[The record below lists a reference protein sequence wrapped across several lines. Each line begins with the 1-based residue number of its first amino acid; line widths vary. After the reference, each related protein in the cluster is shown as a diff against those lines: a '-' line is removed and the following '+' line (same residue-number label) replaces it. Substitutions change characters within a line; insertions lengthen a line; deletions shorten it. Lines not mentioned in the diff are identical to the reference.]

1 MTTVRHLMVP
11 GLARRHL
18 DTGWLRV
25 TADDPP
31 DRRSDLVATFPF
43 SVATVEATLLTGR
56 TPREHRRLFD
66 DDPLAAPRVD
76 AVGAVE
82 HTVDLDLAHALQ
94 SEGFDSD
101 SERDALG
108 AVSERI
114 ARLRAAGVALLV
126 TGAPAFGRVDAI
138 VELEVAGLAASGAM
152 AGLGHVPDAAE
163 RAGLL
168 ATPGVERIL
177 TGEGLRSWHGPDLPA
192 VLVAEPGWSFTR
204 TRAAVGRREVDEE
217 GHTPVV
223 LAWGAPGRA
232 WPAAVHDVRVA
243 PTLAHLAGIDGFEAS
258 DERLPWDRP

>member
-56 TPREHRRLFD
+56 TPREHGRLFD

-82 HTVDLDLAHALQ
+82 HTVDLDLAHALTTA
-94 SEGFDSD
+94 DRRSD
-101 SERDALG
+101 AERNALI
-108 AVSERI
+108 ALDERI
-114 ARLRAAGVALLV
+114 VALRAAGGPLFV
-126 TGAPAFGRVDAI
+126 TGAPALGRVQGRVDLD
-138 VELEVAGLAASGAM
+138 VDGLVASGSM
-152 AGLGHVPDAAE
+152 ARLDHRPDGAE
-163 RAGLL
+163 RAALL

-177 TGEGLRSWHGPDLPA
+177 TGDGLRSWHGPDLPA
-192 VLVAEPGWSFTR
+192 VLVAETGWAFDGG
-204 TRAAVGRREVDEE
+204 RAAFGRREVDDE
-217 GHTPVV
+217 GDTPVI
-223 LAWGAPGRA
+223 LAWGTSGRP
-232 WPAAVHDVRVA
+232 WPAAVHDLRVA
-243 PTLAHLAGIDGFEAS
+243 PTLARAAGIEDFETS
-258 DERLPWDRP
+258 DEGLPWERP